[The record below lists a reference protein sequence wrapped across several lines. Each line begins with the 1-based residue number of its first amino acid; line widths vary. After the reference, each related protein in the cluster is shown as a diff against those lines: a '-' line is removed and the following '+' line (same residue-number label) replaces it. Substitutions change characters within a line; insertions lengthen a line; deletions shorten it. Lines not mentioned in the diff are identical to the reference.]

1 MQLPASGKSE
11 LGRKCL
17 QGPRVQ
23 TADATRIP
31 SKSAQIAG
39 SEQGVPENANHQKWK
54 MKSGPCRT
62 KAKPSKCNQYT
73 NLLANGGCVG
83 PAQRGGLS
91 NISGSPAWSGSNH
104 ELQHIDHCAHGL
116 RTCHWQCGW
125 GITMPLTPFKLSSER
140 PVSST
145 WSPTRMH
152 SFDLSAIAMPWRQVG
167 HRGCKGGLQPD
178 HHSTKAHRNG
188 QNEGTW
194 LLYRLPVH
202 TGRLEASQNNLFTS
216 SICRLLDLWQ
226 DKIVVANVMLH
237 SSQAGRIPINLQ
249 IFQACLL
256 RKHLHSVFQQLIIK
270 APFLGAHLHHPGT
283 GRSPLCCANMR
294 FSRRAR
300 SRLRYLIWKG
310 QVTSQTNLHAR
321 AIRRNVT
328 RPVPRLRAV
337 TAEKSTTWAWHALMQ
352 GHCEMKWHP
361 CLPHKP
367 MP

>member
-39 SEQGVPENANHQKWK
+39 SEQGRARE
-54 MKSGPCRT
+54 C
-62 KAKPSKCNQYT
+62 KPSKVKNEERAVPHEGKTQQMQSIYEFTGQRRLRWTSATRWPFQHQWLSSLIRFEPRIATHRSLCTRTPY
-73 NLLANGGCVG
+73 LSLAV
-83 PAQRGGLS
+83 RL
-91 NISGSPAWSGSNH
+91 
-104 ELQHIDHCAHGL
+104 
-116 RTCHWQCGW
+116 

-194 LLYRLPVH
+194 LLYR
-202 TGRLEASQNNLFTS
+202 F
-216 SICRLLDLWQ
+216 
-226 DKIVVANVMLH
+226 
-237 SSQAGRIPINLQ
+237 
-249 IFQACLL
+249 
-256 RKHLHSVFQQLIIK
+256 
-270 APFLGAHLHHPGT
+270 
-283 GRSPLCCANMR
+283 
-294 FSRRAR
+294 AR
-300 SRLRYLIWKG
+300 SY
-310 QVTSQTNLHAR
+310 
-321 AIRRNVT
+321 
-328 RPVPRLRAV
+328 RP
-337 TAEKSTTWAWHALMQ
+337 S
-352 GHCEMKWHP
+352 
-361 CLPHKP
+361 
-367 MP
+367 